1 MMKKFLLVFCMM
13 ALFLVGCGAKD
24 KAVEK
29 VIEEIDS
36 IGTVRLSDKDTIEQA
51 LNHYSQLTDRQKE
64 AVENYVELMEAQDKL
79 KELEEKAK
87 AADTL
92 QDVNEDSIFEALISD
107 VTVEFISHYQEAE
120 EEIILNQDNIMSA
133 EASVIQT
140 SHGTTDYSVQV
151 QFDEEGTQKFKEA
164 TEALIGE
171 TISIVCDGTVVSA
184 PVVYDVIEN
193 GVVMISGFASL
204 EEAENL
210 AAMLRQRNL
219 GLQLQEV
226 K

>member
-1 MMKKFLLVFCMM
+1 MMKKISIFICIVSIL
-13 ALFLVGCGAKD
+13 LVGCGAKD

-36 IGTVRLSDKDTIEQA
+36 IGTVRLSDKDAIEQA

-64 AVENYVELMEAQDKL
+64 AVENYVELMEVQDKL

-87 AADTL
+87 LEEQARIA
-92 QDVNEDSIFEALISD
+92 EA
-107 VTVEFISHYQEAE
+107 VTVEFISHYQEDG
-120 EEIILNQDNIMSA
+120 EEIILNQDNIKSA

-140 SHGTTDYSVQV
+140 SHGSADYSVQV
-151 QFDEEGTQKFKEA
+151 QFDDDGTQKFKEA

-171 TISIVCDGTVVSA
+171 VITIVCDGTVVSA

-219 GLQLQEV
+219 GLQRQEV

>member
-1 MMKKFLLVFCMM
+1 MMKKISIFICIVSIL
-13 ALFLVGCGAKD
+13 LVGCSAKD

-120 EEIILNQDNIMSA
+120 EEIILNQDNIKSA

-140 SHGTTDYSVQV
+140 SHGSADYFVQV
-151 QFDEEGTQKFKEA
+151 QFDDDGTQKFKEA

-171 TISIVCDGTVVSA
+171 VITIVCDGTVVSA

-193 GVVMISGFASL
+193 GVVIISGFASL

-219 GLQLQEV
+219 GLQRQEV

>member
-1 MMKKFLLVFCMM
+1 MMKKISIFICIVSI
-13 ALFLVGCGAKD
+13 FLVGCGAKD
-24 KAVEK
+24 KAVQK
-29 VIEEIDS
+29 VMEEIDS
-36 IGTVRLSDKDTIEQA
+36 IGMVRLSDKDTIEQA

-140 SHGTTDYSVQV
+140 SHGLTDYSVQV

>member
-1 MMKKFLLVFCMM
+1 MMKKCLIVFCMVT
-13 ALFLVGCGAKD
+13 LILVGCGAKD

-36 IGTVRLSDKDTIEQA
+36 IGTVRLSDKEIIEQA

-79 KELEEKAK
+79 KKLEEKAK
-87 AADTL
+87 AAYTL
-92 QDVNEDSIFEALISD
+92 QD
-107 VTVEFISHYQEAE
+107 VTVEFISHYQEDE
-120 EEIILNQDNIMSA
+120 EEIILNQDNIKSA

-140 SHGTTDYSVQV
+140 SHGTTDYYVQV

-164 TEALIGE
+164 TAALIGE

-184 PVVYDVIEN
+184 PVVGGVIED
-193 GVVMISGFASL
+193 GCVLISGFASL

>member
-1 MMKKFLLVFCMM
+1 MMKKISIFICIVSI
-13 ALFLVGCGAKD
+13 FLVGCGAKD

-36 IGTVRLSDKDTIEQA
+36 IGTVRLSDKDAIEQA
-51 LNHYSQLTDRQKE
+51 LKHYSQLTDRQNE

-120 EEIILNQDNIMSA
+120 EEIILNQDNIKSA

-140 SHGTTDYSVQV
+140 SHGSADYSVQV
-151 QFDEEGTQKFKEA
+151 QFDDDGTQKFKEA

-171 TISIVCDGTVVSA
+171 VITIVCDGTVVSA

-210 AAMLRQRNL
+210 AAMLRQRTL
-219 GLQLQEV
+219 GLQR
-226 K
+226 

>member
-24 KAVEK
+24 KAVQK
-29 VIEEIDS
+29 VMEEIDS
-36 IGTVRLSDKDTIEQA
+36 IGTVRLSDKEAIEQA

-107 VTVEFISHYQEAE
+107 VTVEFISHYQEDG
-120 EEIILNQDNIMSA
+120 EEIILNQDNIKSA

-140 SHGTTDYSVQV
+140 LHGSADYSVQV

-164 TEALIGE
+164 TETLIGE